1 MPDREQATQTAV
13 EMLSKFAGYNSSVEQ
28 VEQMLNGLSDE
39 QFDRYMQQLRDGEQI
54 IPYIAPNL
62 QDINLSSE
70 TNLSIAE
77 ELGHEFFEQI
87 WLTDSSTGETYL
99 TPKKYLVID
108 LPVKRLQQHLQEK
121 ISIPEHNRSVD
132 DRTGQVV
139 GESKGATI
147 SFPELQ
153 VLYAQGLDETIRELF
168 TIRGGNEQDFRE
180 YERQIMQ
187 TGQVSLDAVDDPD
200 SRVRSTEVLSAL
212 LKAAHIENNL

>member
-1 MPDREQATQTAV
+1 MANREQATQTAV
-13 EMLSKFAGYNSSVEQ
+13 ELLSKFAGYNESVKQ
-28 VEQMLNGLSDE
+28 VEQMLNGLSDV

-62 QDINLSSE
+62 QDIELSSE

-77 ELGHEFFEQI
+77 ELDHSFFEQI

-121 ISIPEHNRSVD
+121 ISIPEHNRSID

-187 TGQVSLDAVDDPD
+187 SGQVSLDAIDDPD

-212 LKAAHIENNL
+212 LKAAHIQNNL